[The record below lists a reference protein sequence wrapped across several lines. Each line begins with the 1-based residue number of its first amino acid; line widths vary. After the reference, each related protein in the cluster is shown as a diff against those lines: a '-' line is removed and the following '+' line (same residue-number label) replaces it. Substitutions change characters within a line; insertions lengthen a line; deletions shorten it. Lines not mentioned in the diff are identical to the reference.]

1 MSAAIPI
8 GFLFM
13 KKFTKI
19 VATVSDKRCDVD
31 FINDLFVNGMNVV
44 RMNSAHLSLEGFT
57 KIVNNVRSV
66 SERIGI
72 LIDTKGPEI
81 RTTNNDF
88 PDPDT
93 AIAITAGD
101 KIKFIGNPGA
111 LTSHECIALSY
122 PGIADDVRPGD
133 HMLIDDGELDFVID
147 SIDNGVIHATALN
160 NGKLGARKS
169 VNIPGVSINLPS
181 LTPRDITNI
190 GYAIDLGVDFIAH
203 SFVRSAADVKA
214 IQDILDERG
223 SSIKIISKIENQ
235 EGIDNFDEILEA
247 SYGIMIARGD
257 LGIEIPVERIPG
269 IQNILIDKCRRAHKP
284 VIVATQMLH
293 SMISAPRPTRA
304 EVSDIANAVYQ
315 HTDALMLSGETAYG
329 RYPVEAVATMTRVA
343 LEAERSMAAACRST
357 DTAVENDVTSFL
369 ARQAVNSAAVLGT
382 RAIITDSYTGRT
394 ARYVASFRGMYP
406 TMALCYRENVVRLLS
421 LSYGVWAIHQPPC
434 ASSRQYLRD
443 GLRHLLESNRL
454 TLNDSIAYLGGGFG
468 EGHGTSFL
476 EINKVSEVMDN
487 YTTYSLPNLEDVRQS
502 RSSRHEPAIPGSF

>member
-1 MSAAIPI
+1 
-8 GFLFM
+8 M

-57 KIVNNVRSV
+57 KIVDNVRKV

-88 PDPDT
+88 PDKDT
-93 AIAITAGD
+93 PISISIGD
-101 KIKFIGNPGA
+101 KIKFVGNPAG
-111 LTSHECIALSY
+111 LSSRECICLSY
-122 PGIADDVRPGD
+122 PEIADDVRPGD
-133 HMLIDDGELDFVID
+133 HLLIDDGELDFIID
-147 SIDNGVIHATALN
+147 SIDNGTINATALN
-160 NGKLGARKS
+160 AGSLGARKS
-169 VNIPGVSINLPS
+169 VNIPGVSIKLPS
-181 LTPRDITNI
+181 LTPLDITNI
-190 GYAIDLGVDFIAH
+190 GYAIDLGIDFIAH
-203 SFVRSAADVKA
+203 SFVRSADDVRA
-214 IQDILDERG
+214 IQSILDERG

-257 LGIEIPVERIPG
+257 LGIEIPAERIPG
-269 IQNILIDKCRRAHKP
+269 IQKNLIDKCIRAHKP

-293 SMISAPRPTRA
+293 SMISNPRPTRA

-343 LEAERSMAAACRST
+343 LEAERSIGDASPAIT
-357 DTAVENDVTSFL
+357 PVIEPDLTSFL
-369 ARQAVNSAAVLGT
+369 ARQSVKSNSVLGT

-394 ARYVASFRGMYP
+394 ARYIASYRGMFP
-406 TMALCYRENVVRLLS
+406 TLALCYRENVVRLLS
-421 LSYGVWAIHQPPC
+421 LSYGVWAIHQPPTS
-434 ASSRQYLRD
+434 SSRQYLRN

-454 TLNDSIAYLGGGFG
+454 TLDDSIAYLGGGFG
-468 EGHGTSFL
+468 EGRGTTFL
-476 EINKVSEVMDN
+476 EINKVSEVMEN
-487 YTTYSLPNLEDVRQS
+487 YCTYSLPNLEDVTQTALS
-502 RSSRHEPAIPGSF
+502 E